1 MADETQGQSRLLDFI
16 LEIRRASYTQRSTI
30 LIAAFAAAALALPPA
45 TREAYRILAD
55 DAHRLWP
62 QIGFAFAT
70 LLIAACVTW
79 YVGRDLACQIHGQI
93 HGKEAGGPKAFL
105 LRSLPVLGA
114 MALPLAAAWG
124 VYQASLDSVQISTL
138 GTVLPSPLDP
148 EYPSPMTATQVQL
161 RSVLGEMDAVA
172 KLLLAG
178 AYVCVGLAVAL
189 GIGLSLIDWRR
200 KGAPFAASTRYLLL
214 LIAVIVVALFSLTLI
229 ELPRQLGTVALFNIF
244 IAVLVLFVGRC
255 VYINDR
261 FGIPV
266 VMLAI
271 LAALVFSIFDL
282 NDNHVVRTIQ
292 SKNSAVGKSTD
303 TEFRKWLAARADRAA
318 YQSEPYPVFV
328 VAAAGGGLYA
338 AEYTARFLAR
348 IQDHCPHFAQHIFA
362 ISGVSGG
369 SIGAAVFAGLLNRPG
384 VQQTDRPGCRAFG
397 PDVGP
402 LEKDVEAILGKDYLS
417 PIVAATLFPDF
428 LQRFLP
434 FPVESFDRGKV
445 LDTAL
450 EAAWRDLHPKGASNP
465 FQMSLQDLWDPK
477 GVAPA
482 LVLNATHVATGGRF
496 AMAPFY
502 PRRWDQGAV
511 KLEWLQGHLQNGAIG
526 TKKSS
531 GLEDLKLSSSAGI
544 SARFPWIMPA
554 ATIHAPKQ
562 NADRKNT
569 ILRLVDGGYFENSG
583 TETLGDLVRGMR
595 IDKINEAKTNVK
607 LYTIVLTGYEDELFG
622 GNFNDE
628 TPLGEFVAPIRGL
641 LSTRQ
646 ARGDLTIVRT
656 LDFLCPDLDNCNTV
670 PDDRGWHNKAL
681 WVFATLNLKDSQ
693 LPLSWHLSESSRRF
707 IGLHAGTPG
716 DCGNAFHGV
725 VPVWTGLEPVLAKP
739 PLPGMAQKPPR
750 LLAALNN
757 TNCAASIICARL
769 ADKKLAFPPA
779 TGSMEN
785 YCKAWESSSLESAGV
800 RN

>member
-1 MADETQGQSRLLDFI
+1 MAGETEGQSRLLSFI
-16 LEIRRASYTQRSTI
+16 LEVRRASYTQRSTV

-45 TREAYRILAD
+45 TREVYRILAD

-70 LLIAACVTW
+70 LLIASCVIW
-79 YVGRDLACQIHGQI
+79 YVGRDLACQIHG
-93 HGKEAGGPKAFL
+93 KEAAGPKGFL
-105 LRSLPVLGA
+105 LRGLPVLGA

-124 VYQASLDSVQISTL
+124 VYQASLDSVQISAM

-148 EYPSPMTATQVQL
+148 DYPSPMTATQEQL
-161 RSVLGEMDAVA
+161 RSVLGEMGAVS
-172 KLLLAG
+172 KLLLTG
-178 AYVCVGLAVAL
+178 AYACAALAVAL
-189 GIGLSLIDWRR
+189 GIGLAWIDWRR
-200 KGAPFAASTRYLLL
+200 KGVPFASATRYLLL
-214 LIAVIVVALFSLTLI
+214 LIAVVVVALFSLTLI
-229 ELPRQLGTVALFNIF
+229 ELPRQLGTIALFNIF

-255 VYINDR
+255 VYVNDR

-282 NDNHVVRTIQ
+282 NDNHVVRSVQ
-292 SKNSAVGKSTD
+292 SKNSGVGKYAD
-303 TEFRKWLAARADRAA
+303 AQFRQWLESRADRAA

-328 VAAAGGGLYA
+328 VSAAGGGLYA

-369 SIGAAVFAGLLNRPG
+369 SIGAAVFASLLNRPG

-434 FPVESFDRGKV
+434 FPVERFDRGKV

-465 FQMSLQDLWDPK
+465 FEMALQDLWDPK

-511 KLEWLQGHLQNGAIG
+511 KLEWLQGHLQNGEIG
-526 TKKSS
+526 PKAS
-531 GLEDLKLSSSAGI
+531 GFEDLKLSSSAGI

-554 ATIHAPKQ
+554 ATVHAQKQ

-583 TETLGDLVRGMR
+583 TDTLGDLVRGMR
-595 IDKINEAKTNVK
+595 IEALNTPSKQNVK
-607 LYTIVLTGYEDELFG
+607 LYTIILTGYDNELFG

-628 TPLGEFVAPIRGL
+628 TPLGEFIGPIRGL

-707 IGLHAGTPG
+707 IGLHAGTPS
-716 DCGNAFHGV
+716 DCGNSFHGV
-725 VPVWTGLEPVLAKP
+725 VPMWTGLEPVLK
-739 PLPGMAQKPPR
+739 PLPGVAQKPPR

-785 YCKAWESSSLESAGV
+785 YCKAWESTSIEPLGA